1 MNIKVFS
8 LRNSNKKV
16 YRLPSTSSQISRSL
30 GIYTESRKIK
40 TLHIFTYFERLF
52 SSMTHLKKRICSFF
66 PLTRYVAR
74 YILVVCLY
82 HHKIYN
88 ITTLF
93 PPKSFFCPYLQQ
105 SGFMDRNDRGIINSA
120 ILAY

>member
-1 MNIKVFS
+1 
-8 LRNSNKKV
+8 
-16 YRLPSTSSQISRSL
+16 
-30 GIYTESRKIK
+30 
-40 TLHIFTYFERLF
+40 
-52 SSMTHLKKRICSFF
+52 MTHLKKRTCSFF

-93 PPKSFFCPYLQQ
+93 PPKSFFVLIY
-105 SGFMDRNDRGIINSA
+105 NSQGLW
-120 ILAY
+120 IGMIVEL